1 MKKRIEYEQKTFLN
15 PDWVRE
21 QIAHFMEEDIPNGD
35 ITTESII
42 TKSVPVIAQI
52 KSGENFIFCG
62 SSVIPYCFPESCKI
76 GIKIEDGQQVNSG
89 ITLATITGFSSDIL
103 TYERVSLN
111 LIQRLCGISTETKK
125 YCDLN
130 LPNNFKV
137 MDTRKTTPGLRLFEK
152 YAVSVGGGWNHR
164 LDLSS
169 GILIKDNHL
178 QIAGSVKA
186 AVESSREQ
194 NRNNLPIE
202 LEVDTLDQLQEGL
215 EMDVDGF
222 LLDNMSPKLVQD
234 AVTIIRSHPNGEAIF
249 VEASGGINY
258 NTLESY
264 AWTGIDAVSMSA
276 ITTQASAVDIKLEFI
291 E

>member
-1 MKKRIEYEQKTFLN
+1 MKKRIEYEQKTSLN
-15 PDWVRE
+15 SDWVRK
-21 QIAHFMEEDIPNGD
+21 QMAHFMEEDVPNGD
-35 ITTESII
+35 LTTEAIVAAS
-42 TKSVPVIAQI
+42 TLVIAQI
-52 KSGENFIFCG
+52 NSGEDFIFCG
-62 SSVIPYCFPESCKI
+62 ASVIPYCFPESCKI

-89 ITLATITGFSSDIL
+89 VTLATITGFASDIL

-130 LPNNFKV
+130 LPINFKV

-164 LDLSS
+164 FDLSS

-178 QIAGSVKA
+178 QVAGSVKA
-186 AVESSREQ
+186 AVELSREQ
-194 NRNNLPIE
+194 NKNNLPIE
-202 LEVDTLDQLQEGL
+202 LEVDTLDQLREGL
-215 EMDVDGF
+215 DMDVDGF

-234 AVTIIRSHPNGEAIF
+234 AVTIIRSHPNGETIF

-258 NTLESY
+258 DTLESY

>member
-89 ITLATITGFSSDIL
+89 ITLATITGFSGDIL

>member
-1 MKKRIEYEQKTFLN
+1 
-15 PDWVRE
+15 
-21 QIAHFMEEDIPNGD
+21 MEEDIPNGD
-35 ITTESII
+35 ITTEAII
-42 TKSVPVIAQI
+42 AASTPVIAQMN
-52 KSGENFIFCG
+52 SGEDFVFCG

-89 ITLATITGFSSDIL
+89 VTLATITGFAGDIL

-164 LDLSS
+164 FDLSS

-178 QIAGSVKA
+178 QVAGSVKA
-186 AVESSREQ
+186 AVELSREQ
-194 NRNNLPIE
+194 NKNNLPIE
-202 LEVDTLDQLQEGL
+202 LEVDTLDQLREGL
-215 EMDVDGF
+215 DMDVDGF

-234 AVTIIRSHPNGEAIF
+234 AVTIIRSHPNGETIF

-258 NTLESY
+258 DTLESY